1 MSDSIL
7 KSPLDYDMMEEDD
20 SVFLNAIPL
29 SILKDSIETQF
40 NEPFEYRKKD
50 YIMEY
55 IKKYNY
61 SKEYQ
66 NEVDEELE
74 PLEVLHDEFITFIA
88 RIFDKYLDIGFVN
101 LLDESV
107 ESQCDIIHMTYKYF
121 IKNIKKNFT
130 LIIKNEIEYNKDE
143 IVRDIDRKKDVTYRA
158 FKREIEDEDYVLI
171 LSNLDVVVEKII
183 DKIINEY
190 TVDKFLEMTD
200 PGEYDPNYEFVKK
213 AYNASDNLL
222 VGNFIE
228 KYCKMIDPIFMID
241 IESKVRNY
249 ILKKF
254 PDREY
259 KDIENDENNNQVEM
273 DNNDI

>member
-1 MSDSIL
+1 MSNSIL

-74 PLEVLHDEFITFIA
+74 PLEVLHDEFIAFIG

-107 ESQCDIIHMTYKYF
+107 EGQCNIIHMTYRYF

-130 LIIKNEIEYNKDE
+130 LIIKKEIEENKDE
-143 IVRDIDRKKDVTYRA
+143 IVNSIDRKKDVTYRA
-158 FKREIEDEDYVLI
+158 FKREIDDEDYVLI
-171 LSNLDVVVEKII
+171 LSNLDIVIEKII
-183 DKIINEY
+183 DKITNEY

-200 PGEYDPNYEFVKK
+200 PGEYDPDYEFVKK
-213 AYNASDNLL
+213 AYNASDNIL

-228 KYCKMIDPIFMID
+228 KYCNMIDPIFLID

-254 PDREY
+254 PDREQRET
-259 KDIENDENNNQVEM
+259 D
-273 DNNDI
+273 DNEQIDSIDN